1 MTRVLVLVLLS
12 CGLAS
17 KAPHEPNA
25 TCALPALPGPQNASK
40 AEVVNDTNK
49 LLFKL
54 KTSEQKV
61 QEVNT
66 TTLWGMM
73 FAKKRNILVTF
84 YHPQCPYC
92 RDFLMRGED
101 GTRESA
107 PLEVLNRD
115 LQDEVNRPDV
125 VKYDL
130 SKQSPPSDFT
140 VEYVPCIYLVKT
152 DGDKNLFEGDYTNY
166 PELKAFALD
175 RPYEASSFLLRRAR
189 SAVPTGSADN
199 HNAATTARA
208 VMQVPN

>member
-84 YHPQCPYC
+84 YHPGCPYS
-92 RDFLMRGED
+92 RDFVMQGGD
-101 GTRESA
+101 GKPESA

-115 LQDEVNRPDV
+115 LQDEENRPDV
-125 VKYDL
+125 VKFDT
-130 SKQSPPSDFT
+130 SEK
-140 VEYVPCIYLVKT
+140 YVPIDFYVPYVPRIYRVKT
-152 DGDKNLFEGDYTNY
+152 NGEKKAFEGNRTNY

-175 RPYEASSFLLRRAR
+175 KPYSASFLLRRTKT
-189 SAVPTGSADN
+189 AVPS
-199 HNAATTARA
+199 H
-208 VMQVPN
+208 